1 MVFSTMR
8 VIVPNQH
15 RHSVLNVLDEVQASS
30 SYPTLSIS
38 ETNEGF
44 DVRGEP
50 ADLATASDF
59 LARAG
64 CRVPSARTVIFDAFP
79 ANEVIVLYSAGQA
92 QVAFSSRDK
101 MRAWL
106 SPRGVVASRSYTQM
120 TIPLDPAPGK

>member
-1 MVFSTMR
+1 MAFSTMR

-15 RHSVLNVLDEVQASS
+15 RYAILNVLDEVQGSS

-50 ADLATASDF
+50 ADLAVANDF
-59 LARAG
+59 LVRAG
-64 CRVPSARTVIFDAFP
+64 CRAPSTRTVIFDAFP
-79 ANEVIVLYSAGQA
+79 SAEVIVLYSAGQA

-101 MRAWL
+101 MCAWL
-106 SPRGVVASRSYTQM
+106 RPKGTMASRSYTQM
-120 TIPLDPAPGK
+120 TIPLDPTPGK